1 MAKVDIFSG
10 FLGAGKT
17 TLIKKLI
24 AEGYDTKNIV
34 LIENEFG
41 EIGVDTGF
49 LRESGVKINEM
60 VAGCICCTL
69 VGDFGKAL
77 NEVIEQYDPDRIL
90 IEPSGVGKLSD
101 VIIAV
106 QDLQNDKI
114 ELNGFTTVVDA
125 KRYKMYME
133 NFGEFFANQ
142 VEHASSIFLS
152 HQQSMTS
159 AELDEVV
166 KDIRT
171 LNKTAQV
178 VTTDWDQLSGAKM
191 LEVMES
197 DKTLNAELDKLRE
210 EAYEELE
217 AHEHEHEH
225 DHDHDHEHH
234 HHHHHHDDDEHEHC
248 EHHHDHD
255 HDEHDHEH
263 HHHDH
268 DHECGCGHH
277 HHHHHHHHG
286 HDADEVFD
294 EVGAQTSNKYTR
306 AELEDIIDSLDECG
320 EVIRAKGIVENADGG
335 WLEFDYVPG
344 EGEVRETGAEAT
356 GMVAVIGTRLN
367 KEKLHE
373 LFKLS

>member
-1 MAKVDIFSG
+1 MTKVDIFSG

-24 AEGYDTKNIV
+24 AEGYENKNIV

-49 LRESGVKINEM
+49 LRDTGIQINEM

-77 NEVIEQYDPDRIL
+77 NEVIEKYNPDRIL

-106 QDLQNDKI
+106 QDLNNDKI
-114 ELNGFTTVVDA
+114 QLNGFTTVVDA
-125 KRYKMYME
+125 KRFDMYMD
-133 NFGEFFANQ
+133 NFGEFYQNQ

-152 HQQSMTS
+152 HQQGMSS
-159 AELDEVV
+159 EELDRVA
-166 KDIRT
+166 DRIRK
-171 LNKTAQV
+171 LNPDATII
-178 VTTDWDQLSGAKM
+178 TTDWDQLSGAKI

-197 DKTLNAELDKLRE
+197 KKTLSAELDKLRE
-210 EAYEELE
+210 EAYEELAAHE
-217 AHEHEHEH
+217 AEHEHHHGEGCE
-225 DHDHDHEHH
+225 DDGCGCGH
-234 HHHHHHDDDEHEHC
+234 HHHHHHDGDDDDEDEHEH
-248 EHHHDHD
+248 HHDD
-255 HDEHDHEH
+255 DDDDEDE
-263 HHHDH
+263 
-268 DHECGCGHH
+268 H

-294 EVGAQTSNKYTR
+294 EVGVHTSNKYTR
-306 AELEDIIDSLDECG
+306 AELEEIVDSLDECG
-320 EVIRAKGIVENADGG
+320 EVLRSKGIVENVEGG

-344 EGEVRETGAEAT
+344 EGEIRDTDAEAA
-356 GMVAVIGTRLN
+356 GMIVVIGTTL
-367 KEKLHE
+367 KKDKIHE
-373 LFKLS
+373 LFRLA

>member
-225 DHDHDHEHH
+225 H
-234 HHHHHHDDDEHEHC
+234 HHHHHHDDEE
-248 EHHHDHD
+248 E
-255 HDEHDHEH
+255 
-263 HHHDH
+263 
-268 DHECGCGHH
+268 HECGCGHH

>member
-1 MAKVDIFSG
+1 M
-10 FLGAGKT
+10 
-17 TLIKKLI
+17 
-24 AEGYDTKNIV
+24 
-34 LIENEFG
+34 
-41 EIGVDTGF
+41 
-49 LRESGVKINEM
+49 
-60 VAGCICCTL
+60 
-69 VGDFGKAL
+69 
-77 NEVIEQYDPDRIL
+77 IEQYDPDRIL

-133 NFGEFFANQ
+133 NFGEFFSNQ

-225 DHDHDHEHH
+225 EHDHDHDHDHEHH
-234 HHHHHHDDDEHEHC
+234 HHHHHHDDEEEHECCHHHHHHDDDDDDEHEHC
-248 EHHHDHD
+248 EHHHEHHHDHD
-255 HDEHDHEH
+255 HEEHD
-263 HHHDH
+263 HDH